1 MLPLLVVLLIL
12 SALTTTVSFV
22 LYLKART
29 AERDH
34 PDAERPNPERMALLD
49 RTEKRYQRIHF
60 ISLCLFVI
68 IGVAILSVLS
78 HRIP

>member
-1 MLPLLVVLLIL
+1 MLTVLVVLIIGC
-12 SALTTTVSFV
+12 ALTTTVSFV

-34 PDAERPNPERMALLD
+34 PDATDPDPERMALLD

-60 ISLCLFVI
+60 ISLALFVV
-68 IGVAILSVLS
+68 IGVAILTILS